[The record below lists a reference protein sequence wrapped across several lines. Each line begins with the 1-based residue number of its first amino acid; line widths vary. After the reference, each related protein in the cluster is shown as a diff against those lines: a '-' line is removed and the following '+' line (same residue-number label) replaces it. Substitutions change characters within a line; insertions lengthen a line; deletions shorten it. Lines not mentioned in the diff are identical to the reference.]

1 MLFAVYFDDKKN
13 GLSCMTAVFMME
25 ADAKTFIDNQHFM
38 SNLKIK
44 EIDITAWKHW
54 QKIGDKLWEK

>member
-1 MLFAVYFDDKKN
+1 MLFAVYFDNEKD
-13 GLSCMTAVFMME
+13 GLSCMTAVFMMK
-25 ADAKTFIDNQHFM
+25 ADAQTFIDNQHFL

-44 EIDITAWKHW
+44 EIGITGWKHW

>member
-13 GLSCMTAVFMME
+13 GLSCMTAVFMM
-25 ADAKTFIDNQHFM
+25 M